1 MDQHRER
8 INPTSKQENKLVKIA
23 RRALAKLNIEENGS
37 YIGIMMLLVAVLSL
51 IAGVLIANYIVMPS
65 MISYGKEI
73 VVPDVTGMAANEAR
87 NELEPMGL
95 DLRIVEEKYSD
106 SVDMGYIISQ
116 NPLPNARV
124 KFNKSIEVSVSK
136 GIESQVIPSVRNMYA
151 KDAVDLLIKEGFI
164 VNDTVEDFA
173 EEIDKGMVI
182 NTDPPSGTIYSKGKP
197 ITLILSIG
205 KKENYSVLPKF
216 TGMNAD
222 SAIMTV
228 MKMNLVIGK
237 TDTIKGDVD
246 YPVIYRQI
254 PDSGAFV
261 EKNDTV
267 NFVIKIPEF

>member
-8 INPTSKQENKLVKIA
+8 INPTAKRENRLVKALKGTLA
-23 RRALAKLNIEENGS
+23 RLNVEENGS
-37 YIGIMMLLVAVLSL
+37 YLGIMMFLVALVSL
-51 IAGVLIANYIVMPS
+51 IAGILIANYIVMPS

-73 VVPDVTGMAANEAR
+73 VVPDVTGLAANEAR
-87 NELEPMGL
+87 NVLEPMGL
-95 DLRIVEEKYSD
+95 DLRIIEEKYSD

-116 NPLPNARV
+116 NPLPNSRV
-124 KFNKSIEVSVSK
+124 KFNKSIEVAVSK
-136 GIESQVIPSVRNMYA
+136 GIESQIIPSVRNMYA
-151 KDAVDLLIKEGFI
+151 KDAVDILTREGFI

-173 EEIDKGMVI
+173 AEIDKGMVI

-205 KKENYSVLPKF
+205 KKENYSVLPQF

-228 MKMNLVIGK
+228 LKMNLILGK

-261 EKNDTV
+261 EKNDTI